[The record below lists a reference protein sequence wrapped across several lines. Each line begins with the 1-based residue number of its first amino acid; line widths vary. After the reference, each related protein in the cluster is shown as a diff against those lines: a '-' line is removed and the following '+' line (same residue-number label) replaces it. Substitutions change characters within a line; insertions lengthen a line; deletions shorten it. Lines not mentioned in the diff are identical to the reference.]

1 MTSKFGRKGL
11 GRFDSQEER
20 PDTILSEAWGFESFE
35 IAFKDLTNELPIK
48 IVEIVK
54 KGKNKHEKMRRK
66 WTGTFL

>member
-35 IAFKDLTNELPIK
+35 FHLKT
-48 IVEIVK
+48 
-54 KGKNKHEKMRRK
+54 
-66 WTGTFL
+66 

>member
-11 GRFDSQEER
+11 GLFDSQEER

-66 WTGTFL
+66 